1 VGTRPLVPAAR
12 HRVRDHV
19 EGAALVH
26 PFEMDTVVSL
36 FGGRLVA
43 THYGLYNT
51 VSGIVIT
58 CGNLAIGAV
67 WDASVGQLRLLWLAL
82 SAVGSSSAG
91 PYGAAAAR
99 RTPDGS

>member
-58 CGNLAIGAV
+58 CGNVRPARCGTPPPAN
-67 WDASVGQLRLLWLAL
+67 S
-82 SAVGSSSAG
+82 GSCGWRCVRWA
-91 PYGAAAAR
+91 PL
-99 RTPDGS
+99 P